1 MILEEI
7 LEVGAH
13 RPVAHAKSLRDLF
26 IGQPRGGQVQNLRLT
41 WRYARTIATPRELV
55 ADVVTLT
62 TVRQGPITRCLCVP
76 RIRYHARCTI
86 RWYVRGTSSLTGW
99 VGELNVGPVD
109 NVTTVGGQSAI
120 SAPIS
125 SEQQRWLA
133 ALYEANFAAV
143 SRRCGAILR
152 SGDEAAD
159 AVHEVFLIALNS
171 LAPDTEAKRARAWL
185 LTVAQ
190 NHCVDVLRRQ
200 QRFGRALVKLGA
212 DRDARGDLEAGVVD
226 RDFVDGLLRQL
237 SLRERLALWQSA
249 VEHRSLADIA
259 TGLQLSYA
267 AAAQVVHRA
276 RRHALRLGAGIA
288 AILVVLRPARVV
300 RRVLERMTDG
310 QSLLAAHRAIA
321 LAALP
326 VVAALSMQS
335 STATGTAQPPA
346 PAVATAATL
355 VNSGGLPAPAGLG
368 ALLAPLNGASD
379 QLAAGTAGM
388 TPSAGI
394 PSAGIP
400 SVATPTLKSLVDR
413 VAQSTSQV
421 ASSIPP
427 VPAAPLPPVPS
438 LPPIGH

>member
-1 MILEEI
+1 
-7 LEVGAH
+7 
-13 RPVAHAKSLRDLF
+13 
-26 IGQPRGGQVQNLRLT
+26 
-41 WRYARTIATPRELV
+41 
-55 ADVVTLT
+55 
-62 TVRQGPITRCLCVP
+62 
-76 RIRYHARCTI
+76 
-86 RWYVRGTSSLTGW
+86 
-99 VGELNVGPVD
+99 VD

-125 SEQQRWLA
+125 AEQQRWLA
-133 ALYEANFAAV
+133 ALYEANVAAV

-335 STATGTAQPPA
+335 STATGTSQPPA

-355 VNSGGLPAPAGLG
+355 VTSGGVPAPAGLG

-379 QLAAGTAGM
+379 QLAAGTAGL
-388 TPSAGI
+388 I
-394 PSAGIP
+394 PSPGIP

>member
-1 MILEEI
+1 
-7 LEVGAH
+7 
-13 RPVAHAKSLRDLF
+13 
-26 IGQPRGGQVQNLRLT
+26 
-41 WRYARTIATPRELV
+41 
-55 ADVVTLT
+55 
-62 TVRQGPITRCLCVP
+62 
-76 RIRYHARCTI
+76 
-86 RWYVRGTSSLTGW
+86 
-99 VGELNVGPVD
+99 VD

-133 ALYEANFAAV
+133 ALYEANVAAV

-212 DRDARGDLEAGVVD
+212 DRDARGDLEGGVVD

-346 PAVATAATL
+346 PAVAPAATL

-379 QLAAGTAGM
+379 QLAAGTAGL

-427 VPAAPLPPVPS
+427 LPAAPLPPVPS